1 MTVAQL
7 DVVVVG
13 AGIGGL
19 AAALLLARAGASV
32 SLLERASAPT
42 AVGAGIL
49 LQPNGLAVLAGLG
62 LAGGLEHA
70 GHRIDATTVH
80 GGGGS
85 PIARLAVPDFGPGLD
100 HVLAV
105 RRSLLQEML
114 LAAVS
119 DAPAIDFRVG
129 ATVHAAAT
137 DGCVDLEWLGR
148 HSTIAADLVV
158 GADGVGS
165 TVRDGGTFG
174 VRDHPVRPATV
185 SYLRGLV
192 PRRGAEIEGEHWTA
206 LGLFGGAPVDASTCY
221 FYGSAA
227 ARPVA
232 DAVAAGDLAACRAAW
247 ARVLPVAGDL
257 LGRLPGF
264 AGLLV
269 NRVERVDCA
278 RWHDGRLVLLG
289 DAAHAMAP
297 TLGQGANSALVDA
310 AVLTAELLTAGSLP
324 DALDRYGR
332 RRRAKVASVQDRA
345 DRLARLS
352 GLTSPVLRGIRDV
365 GMRALAGLPGSAAR
379 LVRGAQQE
387 DPASL
392 AALVTAISAGDGRV
406 MP

>member
-1 MTVAQL
+1 MTIAQL

-32 SLLERASAPT
+32 SLLERAAAPT
-42 AVGAGIL
+42 RVGTGIL

-62 LAGGLEHA
+62 LADGLEHS
-70 GHRIDATTVH
+70 GHRIDAATVH
-80 GGGGS
+80 GRGRS

-105 RRSLLQEML
+105 RRDLLHEAL
-114 LAAVS
+114 LAAVA
-119 DAPAIDFRVG
+119 DAPGIDFRAE

-137 DGCVDLEWLGR
+137 DGSVDLEWLDR

-158 GADGVGS
+158 GADGIGS

-174 VRDHPVRPATV
+174 VRDRPLGPATV

-192 PRRGAEIEGEHWTA
+192 PRRGTEIEGEHWTA
-206 LGLFGGAPVDASTCY
+206 LGLFGGTPVDASTCY

-232 DAVAAGDLAACRAAW
+232 AAIAAGDLAACRAAW

-264 AGLLV
+264 AALLV

-310 AVLTAELLTAGSLP
+310 AVLTAELLAAGSLP
-324 DALDRYGR
+324 DALGRYDR
-332 RRRAKVASVQDRA
+332 RRRAKVAAVQDRA

-365 GMRALAGLPGSAAR
+365 GMRALAGLPGPAR
-379 LVRGAQQE
+379 LVRSAQQE

-392 AALVTAISAGDGRV
+392 AALVTGICDAGDRRG
-406 MP
+406 

>member
-32 SLLERASAPT
+32 SLLERATRPT
-42 AVGAGIL
+42 GAGAGIL
-49 LQPNGLAVLAGLG
+49 LQPNGLAVLTGLG
-62 LAGGLEHA
+62 LADGLERS
-70 GHRIDATTVH
+70 GHRIGASTVH
-80 GGGGS
+80 GRGRS
-85 PIARLAVPDFGPGLD
+85 PIARLAAPDFGPGFD

-105 RRSLLQEML
+105 RRGLLHEAL
-114 LAAVS
+114 LAAVC
-119 DAPAIDFRVG
+119 DTPGIDFRAG

-137 DGCVDLEWLGR
+137 DGSVDLEWLDR

-158 GADGVGS
+158 GADGVAS
-165 TVRDGGTFG
+165 TVREGGTFG
-174 VRDHPVRPATV
+174 VRDRPATT

-192 PRRGAEIEGEHWTA
+192 PRRGAELEGEHWTA
-206 LGLFGGAPVDASTCY
+206 LGLFGGAPVDAGTCC

-232 DAVAAGDLAACRAAW
+232 TALAAGDLAACRTAW

-264 AGLLV
+264 AALLV
-269 NRVERVDCA
+269 DRVERVDCA

-310 AVLTAELLTAGSLP
+310 AVLTAELLVTGSLP
-324 DALDRYGR
+324 EALERYGR
-332 RRRAKVASVQDRA
+332 RRRSKVAAVQDRA

-352 GLTSPVLRGIRDV
+352 GLTGPVRRGIRDA
-365 GMRALAGLPGSAAR
+365 GMRVLAGRPGPAAR
-379 LVRGAQQE
+379 LARVVQQE

-392 AALVTAISAGDGRV
+392 AALVAGICDTGRRRG
-406 MP
+406 